1 MRNLWAVLKDLN
13 WMNRRNMLGLGLE
26 KRVLLMEQLRWDSEL
41 LKQANVMDY
50 SLLMGIH
57 NLYF

>member
-1 MRNLWAVLKDLN
+1 VRNLWAVLKDLN

>member
-13 WMNRRNMLGLGLE
+13 WMNHRNMLGLGLE

>member
-26 KRVLLMEQLRWDSEL
+26 KRVLLMERLRWDSEL

>member
-1 MRNLWAVLKDLN
+1 
-13 WMNRRNMLGLGLE
+13 MNRRNMLGLGLE